1 MIGLVTVVNLN
12 RRDHVAAGKNVG
24 ESIETVTVIGE
35 YLWDYNVVHWKL
47 FVTYKGDPS
56 EDS

>member
-1 MIGLVTVVNLN
+1 MNLN

-35 YLWDYNVVHWKL
+35 YLWDYNVVHWKP